1 MVWLYTTMTWPT
13 THLQYHICDYDQE
26 RISQADQEP
35 ILHRFDLCSARE
47 WGEDGEIDGG
57 EHDHARDV
65 DSDDQ
70 VILGVPS
77 DVVGGPVDYVHQ
89 ECGQVSHQ

>member
-1 MVWLYTTMTWPT
+1 MVSLYIIYNYDL

-35 ILHRFDLCSARE
+35 ILHRFDLCSARK

-70 VILGVPS
+70 VILGVS
-77 DVVGGPVDYVHQ
+77 GDVVGGLVDDVHQ
-89 ECGQVSHQ
+89 ECGQVSHK